1 MADDLFTACAAIGLN
16 VNVTK
21 TKWLSTEDAQHRLH
35 LCGETI
41 ERVTSFIYLGQLVNW
56 PRDHNKEISR
66 RLAAGWATFSKFATF
81 FTAPR
86 IAMRLKRRLFHQ
98 CVLPAMLY
106 GCETWALT
114 KAMEDRLAKAQ
125 RRMERR
131 ILRVR
136 LRDRRPNTL
145 LRGITKL
152 HDIVECARRRKWRFA
167 AKVAALDATRWTRT
181 MTSWTPDATRPV
193 GRPRRRWAD
202 ELRGVAGSDWLRA
215 AVLPSWNNM
224 ESRFVCKN

>member
-21 TKWLSTEDAQHRLH
+21 TKWLSTDDAQHRLY

-86 IAMRLKRRLFHQ
+86 ITMRLKQRLFHQ

-167 AKVAALDATRWTRT
+167 AKVAALNATLWTRT

>member
-1 MADDLFTACAAIGLN
+1 
-16 VNVTK
+16 
-21 TKWLSTEDAQHRLH
+21 
-35 LCGETI
+35 
-41 ERVTSFIYLGQLVNW
+41 
-56 PRDHNKEISR
+56 
-66 RLAAGWATFSKFATF
+66 
-81 FTAPR
+81 
-86 IAMRLKRRLFHQ
+86 MRLKRRLFHQ
-98 CVLPAMLY
+98 CVLLAMLY

-114 KAMEDRLAKAQ
+114 KATEDRLAKAQ
-125 RRMERR
+125 RQMERR
-131 ILRVR
+131 ILRVQ

-167 AKVAALDATRWTRT
+167 AKVAALDLTRWTWM

-193 GRPRRRWAD
+193 GRPRCRWAD
-202 ELRGVAGSDWLRA
+202 ELHGVAGSDWLRA